1 MPDTLPASPF
11 DSTID
16 KLTLGNILSAIDE
29 RRKAR
34 QVEGH
39 EDVGSPAAGGDRGRL
54 VLLAERTWIERVRK
68 QAKRRGMTLS
78 SYLGQA
84 VSRQLALDEGEERA
98 SSRASP

>member
-1 MPDTLPASPF
+1 
-11 DSTID
+11 
-16 KLTLGNILSAIDE
+16 
-29 RRKAR
+29 
-34 QVEGH
+34 
-39 EDVGSPAAGGDRGRL
+39 